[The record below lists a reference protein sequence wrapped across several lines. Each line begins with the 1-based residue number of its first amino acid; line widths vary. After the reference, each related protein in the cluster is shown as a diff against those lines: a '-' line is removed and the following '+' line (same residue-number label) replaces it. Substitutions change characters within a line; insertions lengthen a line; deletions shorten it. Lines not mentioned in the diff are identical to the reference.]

1 MRLVFAGTPQT
12 AVPALD
18 ALLASRHEVAA
29 VVTRPDAPAGRGR
42 KVEASPVARRAA
54 EAGLEVLTPARA
66 RDPEFLDR
74 LREIGPDCC
83 PVAAYGALLP
93 QAALDIPPHGW
104 VNLHFSILPAW
115 RGAAPVQ
122 HAILHG
128 DDVTG
133 ASTFQIVKELDA
145 GPVYGVLTEPVRP
158 DDTTGTLLD
167 RLSHPGAGLL
177 VATLDGIEDGTI
189 QAVPQPA
196 EGVSFAPKI
205 SPADARVDWKRPAH
219 VVDRQ
224 IRACTPEPGRLDRA
238 RRRPPQAR
246 PGVPGR
252 PWFARPP
259 RFTWRHG
266 LAGPAARRA
275 TGRSPGG
282 VRRYRLPPGP
292 ARRRPGPGQAPHD
305 RLGLGPRPALR
316 RPRAVRLT
324 CPSTPSAHGH
334 PDPAPASAGR
344 RQDRSQPRTGQP
356 APASRPASPP
366 SPRTDPAR
374 RAAYDVLRAVADRD
388 AYANLLLPALLTER
402 GLTGRDAA
410 FATELTY
417 GTLRGRGTYDAILA
431 ACSDRDEL
439 DPPVRDVLRL
449 GAHQLLATRVGHHA
463 AVATSVDLAK
473 DVCGPR
479 PSGFVNAVL
488 RRVATRDLDAWVQI
502 VAPDR
507 SRDPSGYLAVRHSYP
522 RWIVDAFRDAL
533 GTASAAET
541 EDALAAGNVRPEVV
555 LALSPRRPAARRPGL
570 PLDGDRTRWSPY
582 GFRLA
587 GGDPAPLVASGQA
600 AVQDEASQLAA
611 LALTRVGLAPWP
623 RGPRRTRGP
632 VAPVD
637 GRDQLWLDLCAGP
650 GGKAR
655 LLSGLAA
662 ARGARLVASDIRP
675 HRARRVLEAL
685 RRGRRRGPRRPR
697 RGRPPV
703 AVVTGHVR
711 PRPGRRPVLR
721 PRVAAPPP
729 RSQVAQDPRRRGG
742 LPVCS
747 ASCSTRPSTR
757 SGPAAWWPT

>member
-1 MRLVFAGTPQT
+1 M
-12 AVPALD
+12 
-18 ALLASRHEVAA
+18 
-29 VVTRPDAPAGRGR
+29 
-42 KVEASPVARRAA
+42 
-54 EAGLEVLTPARA
+54 
-66 RDPEFLDR
+66 PEHTQR
-74 LREIGPDCC
+74 
-83 PVAAYGALLP
+83 
-93 QAALDIPPHGW
+93 
-104 VNLHFSILPAW
+104 S
-115 RGAAPVQ
+115 
-122 HAILHG
+122 
-128 DDVTG
+128 
-133 ASTFQIVKELDA
+133 
-145 GPVYGVLTEPVRP
+145 
-158 DDTTGTLLD
+158 
-167 RLSHPGAGLL
+167 
-177 VATLDGIEDGTI
+177 
-189 QAVPQPA
+189 
-196 EGVSFAPKI
+196 
-205 SPADARVDWKRPAH
+205 
-219 VVDRQ
+219 
-224 IRACTPEPGRLDRA
+224 
-238 RRRPPQAR
+238 
-246 PGVPGR
+246 
-252 PWFARPP
+252 RPP
-259 RFTWRHG
+259 R
-266 LAGPAARRA
+266 
-275 TGRSPGG
+275 S
-282 VRRYRLPPGP
+282 
-292 ARRRPGPGQAPHD
+292 
-305 RLGLGPRPALR
+305 
-316 RPRAVRLT
+316 
-324 CPSTPSAHGH
+324 
-334 PDPAPASAGR
+334 
-344 RQDRSQPRTGQP
+344 RTGQP
-356 APASRPASPP
+356 QAGQHGKSRTGQPQAGQPRAGR
-366 SPRTDPAR
+366 PRTDPPR

-388 AYANLLLPALLTER
+388 AYANLLLPALLKER

-449 GAHQLLATRVGHHA
+449 GVHQLLATRVGHHA

-533 GTASAAET
+533 GTASAET

-555 LALSPRRPAARRPGL
+555 LALTPPQPAGSAQPAGL

-611 LALTRVGLAPWP
+611 LALTRVGLAPMAP
-623 RGPRRTRGP
+623 VAPMTPVDPADP

-685 RRGRRRGPRRPR
+685 RRAGGEDQGVLAADGRQLPWSPGTFDRVLADVPCSGLGSLRRRPDARWRKTPADVAELTGLQRELLNAAIDSVRPGGVVAYVTCSPHLAETRDVVTAVAQSRDDVTILDAPAVLPEVPGLRVPDPRHPRFAQFWPHRHGTDAIFLALLR
-697 RGRPPV
+697 RG
-703 AVVTGHVR
+703 
-711 PRPGRRPVLR
+711 
-721 PRVAAPPP
+721 
-729 RSQVAQDPRRRGG
+729 
-742 LPVCS
+742 
-747 ASCSTRPSTR
+747 
-757 SGPAAWWPT
+757 